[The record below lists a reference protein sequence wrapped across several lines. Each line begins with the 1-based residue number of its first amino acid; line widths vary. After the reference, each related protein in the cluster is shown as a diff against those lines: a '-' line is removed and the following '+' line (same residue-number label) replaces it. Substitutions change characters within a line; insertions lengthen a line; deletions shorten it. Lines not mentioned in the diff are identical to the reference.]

1 MVEGRGRNYEDM
13 DAPFIEWDLKQGPI
27 EDRIDRCNHYRPWDP
42 NRPHFYDAVVE
53 VARNW

>member
-27 EDRIDRCNHYRPWDP
+27 EDRIDRCNHYRP
-42 NRPHFYDAVVE
+42 HFYDAVVE
-53 VARNW
+53 VARKW